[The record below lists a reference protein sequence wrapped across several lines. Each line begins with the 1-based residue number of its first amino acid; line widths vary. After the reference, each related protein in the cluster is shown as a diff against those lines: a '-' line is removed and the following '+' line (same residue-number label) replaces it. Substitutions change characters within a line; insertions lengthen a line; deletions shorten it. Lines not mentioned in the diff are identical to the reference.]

1 VSAQKCRGG
10 LLSPLHFQYISEE
23 GKMKHHNPFRR
34 HAMTKY
40 IQVNTRFCEAC
51 WDCLDACPNQVLGKI
66 EIGPHR
72 HIRINA
78 SENCKGCKKCVQA
91 CPNHA
96 IEYVY
101 QSKRQAE
108 VQAI

>member
-1 VSAQKCRGG
+1 
-10 LLSPLHFQYISEE
+10 
-23 GKMKHHNPFRR
+23 MKLRNPFQR
-34 HAMTKY
+34 HTATKY
-40 IQVNTRFCEAC
+40 IQVNPRFCEAC
-51 WDCLDACPNQVLGKI
+51 WSCLDACPNQVLGKL

-101 QSKRQAE
+101 QAKHQAE